1 MDRKKKTNGSR
12 IEENRGFEEFIQG
25 QHEKVPF
32 LPKTSLNARKSEN
45 GFDHL
50 TFLMNDSN
58 RLMKLKLI
66 FSEKLPFSLKFEQG
80 KKISE
85 IQKEEIEALR
95 NGIFEISD
103 KAGSPFRKSLSEVFN
118 SFFHATKS

>member
-1 MDRKKKTNGSR
+1 MDKRKKRTGSR
-12 IEENRGFEEFIQG
+12 IEDNRGFEEFIQG
-25 QHEKVPF
+25 QHDKVPF
-32 LPKTSLNARKSEN
+32 LPKTALNARKNEN

-50 TFLMNDSN
+50 TFLTNDSN

-85 IQKEEIEALR
+85 LQKDEIEALK

-103 KAGSPFRKSLSEVFN
+103 KVGSPFRKSLSEVFN
-118 SFFHATKS
+118 TFFHATKS